1 MEGLMALHCRLGLAL
16 ASGATAVALL
26 GCSET
31 LSLADLPNISRLPE
45 KLLSKE
51 EQAKTVNQMVE
62 KGQTHQAEA
71 AKEIEATK
79 DADKAK

>member
-1 MEGLMALHCRLGLAL
+1 MAARWKPAMILVASATLA
-16 ASGATAVALL
+16 GGVI

-31 LSLADLPNISRLPE
+31 MSLADLPNITKLPE

-51 EQAKTVNQMVE
+51 EQQKTVNSMAE

-71 AKEIEATK
+71 AKEIE
-79 DADKAK
+79 KAK